1 MSNYSLC
8 LITTFLIAMAP
19 FSSTAQYSDFTA
31 EFVDRFLIHFE
42 QSSDK
47 LLQLANEIPEE
58 LYEWSPDGEA
68 LPFATV
74 FTHIARHN
82 YTLPSSWLDV
92 DIPDDIDIDGME
104 DILDNKEVIE
114 ILSRSVD
121 HVKTHIPYVSEEQ
134 LMQPVTIFG
143 DETKGW
149 AALFLL
155 IAHMNEH
162 VGQAISYS
170 RMNGIV
176 PPWSR

>member
-1 MSNYSLC
+1 MV
-8 LITTFLIAMAP
+8 P
-19 FSSTAQYSDFTA
+19 FPSTAQHSDFTD
-31 EFVDRFLIHFE
+31 EFVNRFLIHFE

-47 LLQLANEIPEE
+47 LLQLAEVVPEE

-68 LPFATV
+68 MPFATV

-82 YTLPSSWLDV
+82 YTLPSLWLGV
-92 DIPDDIDIDGME
+92 EIPNDIDIDGME
-104 DILDNKEVIE
+104 DITDKKEVIE

-121 HVKTHIPYVSEEQ
+121 HVKNHIPEVSEEQ
-134 LMQPVTIFG
+134 LTQPVTIFG
-143 DETKGW
+143 DDTKGW